1 MVRQEES
8 LYGEVLSEGAQVER
22 WVVERLHYRGPA
34 SALYRARDV
43 HTGTPAA
50 LKVLHL
56 QLAAHGTAL
65 RRFRREAATLQRL
78 RHPNIVDILGHGAL
92 ADGRPFITMEWLEGR
107 DLAAELASR
116 GALSP
121 HEALEVLEQV
131 GAALQAAHAAGVVHR
146 DLKAQNVMRL
156 LGGAEGARVKLVDF
170 GLAKGLTPEAPGASP
185 LTNTGSVLGTP
196 LSMAPEQIRGEV
208 PDARTDLYALGVLLF
223 QLVTGQPPF
232 QGATLIE
239 VEEQHLRVPPP
250 NASERA
256 PVPAALDAV
265 IHRCMEKQREA
276 RYPDVDAVLEE
287 LRRVVRGHPEPPR
300 REDAVALYV
309 EARTEGEPDD
319 AALERL
325 ELLLERAGAMA
336 RGAGLEVKVDGASC
350 LLAVAS
356 LPGEPARDSDVRAR
370 LLVAALELMEA
381 AAALPAPP
389 RVLLTAT
396 VHRDAL
402 GRQGDAGRARP
413 GTRELLRLS
422 GWAAAVS
429 GGGLVATDAALRGLE
444 AHFHT
449 EPLAETPGLSRV
461 RAHR

>member
-1 MVRQEES
+1 MVRDEES
-8 LYGEVLSEGAQVER
+8 LYGEILSEGAQVER
-22 WVVERLHYRGPA
+22 WVVERVHYRGPA

-43 HTGTPAA
+43 HTGAPAA

-56 QLAAHGTAL
+56 QLASHGTAL

-131 GAALQAAHAAGVVHR
+131 GAALRAAHSAGVVHR

-156 LGGAEGARVKLVDF
+156 LGGGEGLRVKLVDF
-170 GLAKGLTPEAPGASP
+170 GLAKGLTPQAPGASS

-196 LSMAPEQIRGEV
+196 LSMAPEQIRGEA

-256 PVPAALDAV
+256 PVSAALDAV
-265 IHRCMEKQREA
+265 IHRCMEKRREA

-287 LRRVVRGHPEPPR
+287 LRRVAGGRPEPVR

-309 EARTEGEPDD
+309 EVRTEGEPDD
-319 AALERL
+319 ASLERL
-325 ELLLERAGAMA
+325 DLLLERAGAMA
-336 RGAGLEVKVDGASC
+336 RGVGLVVKVDGAKC
-350 LLAVAS
+350 LLAVAP
-356 LPGEPARDSDVRAR
+356 LPEEPTLERAMRSR
-370 LLVAALELMEA
+370 LLAAALELTEA
-381 AAALPAPP
+381 VAMHPGPP
-389 RVLLTAT
+389 RLVLTTT

-402 GRQGDAGRARP
+402 GRQGDAGRSRP
-413 GTRELLRLS
+413 DAPELLRLS
-422 GWAAAVS
+422 GWATAAP
-429 GGGLVATDAALRGLE
+429 GGGLVVTEAALRGLE
-444 AHFHT
+444 ADFQT

-461 RAHR
+461 RGRR